1 MRRYLPPVM
10 KSYEVYNLIVC
21 LIVFVALTG
30 LFSFLIVNLIRLTLR
45 TIQGGLD
52 DERILAEYKKQI
64 NRKESKA
71 ANMFDR
77 IFPACVC
84 VVLGVTL
91 CFSLH
96 SRFTE
101 NGKVGIIPTVKVVES
116 GSMEFKHRNNA
127 YLYENELDDQLA
139 TFDLIVLHK
148 LPKEEDLKLYDIVV
162 YETHGYYI
170 VHRIVGIEEPNEKH
184 PNERWFLLQGDANKQ
199 ADDFPVTY
207 EQMLSIYRGEHV
219 PFIGSFV
226 FFMRSPAGM
235 LCFLL
240 VVFAVIATP
249 IAEKKIENAKKARL
263 AIVLSKTET
272 LV

>member
-1 MRRYLPPVM
+1 M
-10 KSYEVYNLIVC
+10 KSYEIYNFIIC

-45 TIQGGLD
+45 TINGGLD
-52 DERILAEYKKQI
+52 DERILAEYQKQQ
-64 NRKESKA
+64 RKKESGFSKA
-71 ANMFDR
+71 FDR
-77 IFPACVC
+77 IFPVC
-84 VVLGVTL
+84 VFILLSVAL
-91 CFSLH
+91 CFSLY

-101 NGKVGIIPTVKVVES
+101 NDKVGAIPTIKVVET
-116 GSMEFKHRNNA
+116 GSMEFKHEKNDYLFENA
-127 YLYENELDDQLA
+127 LNDQLE
-139 TFDLIVLHK
+139 TFDLIVLHP

-162 YETHGYYI
+162 YKIHDYYI

-207 EQMLSIYRGEHV
+207 DQMRSIYRGERI

-226 FFMRSPAGM
+226 FFMQSPAGM

-240 VVFAVIATP
+240 VVFAVITTP
-249 IAEKKIENAKKARL
+249 IAEKKIEDAKKARL
-263 AIVLSKTET
+263 AIIFSQIDTPV
-272 LV
+272 